1 MLPGTGAT
9 IDSEAARTAQLADR
23 IVQRLAALPGAPV
36 HAAVREIRRLG
47 HGAHAT
53 FPDSWKVT
61 LAVRSGDG
69 GADVIE
75 ELVLRGDAGP
85 SLPGTLDRAEE
96 FAVVLAAASAG
107 VKTPVPRWPLH
118 GLTREGSSSY
128 FVPYIAGEPRAELI
142 VAAPEFAAARQ
153 VLPVELA
160 REAAKIHAVTA
171 TSPERP
177 TSFPGLTASEPDCD
191 AAAAS
196 LAWLRGVL
204 DGLAARRPAI
214 ELAFDWLVRTRPPIG
229 PVVMVHG
236 DFRVGNFLV
245 APVASSAANAP
256 DASGPLLG
264 ILGWDFAH
272 WGAPEEDLA
281 WLCLRSFRLG
291 QLARPVGGIGQRE
304 PFYRAY
310 SGSSGRTV
318 DPSRVHWW
326 EVLGNC
332 RWAVAGALRTERLL
346 QRGVVDVEIT
356 AMGRRTAEIEWEAL
370 RLIELAT
377 DFGARSG
384 RGRG

>member
-1 MLPGTGAT
+1 MPPAPGAT
-9 IDSEAARTAQLADR
+9 IDTEAARTAQLAGR
-23 IVQRLAALPGAPV
+23 IGQRLAALPDAPV
-36 HAAVREIRRLG
+36 HATVRDIRRLG
-47 HGAHAT
+47 HGAHST

-61 LAVRSGDG
+61 LAVGDG
-69 GADVIE
+69 KDAATE

-96 FAVVLAAASAG
+96 YAVVLAATAAG
-107 VKTPVPRWPLH
+107 VKTPVPRWLLR
-118 GLTREGSSSY
+118 GLTREGASSY
-128 FVPYIAGEPRAELI
+128 FVPYIEGEPRAERVVL
-142 VAAPEFAAARQ
+142 AAEFAEARET
-153 VLPVELA
+153 LPVELA

-177 TSFPGLTASEPDCD
+177 TSFPGLNASEPDCD

-204 DGLAARRPAI
+204 DGLSARRPAI

-236 DFRVGNFLV
+236 DFRVGNLLV
-245 APVASSAANAP
+245 APDVPGAP
-256 DASGPLLG
+256 GRLLA

-281 WLCLRSFRLG
+281 WLCLRSFRFG

-310 SGSSGRTV
+310 SEASGRAV

-332 RWAVAGALRTERLL
+332 RWAVAGVLRAERLL
-346 QRGVVDVEIT
+346 QRGVVDVEIA

-370 RLIELAT
+370 RLIDLAT
-377 DFGARSG
+377 DFGGNGPLSWRR
-384 RGRG
+384 RG

>member
-1 MLPGTGAT
+1 MPSAPGAT
-9 IDSEAARTAQLADR
+9 IDTEAARTAQLAER
-23 IVQRLAALPGAPV
+23 IGQRLAALPDAPV
-36 HAAVREIRRLG
+36 RATVQDIRRLG
-47 HGAHAT
+47 HGAHST

-61 LAVRSGDG
+61 LAVGAGD
-69 GADVIE
+69 AATTE

-96 FAVVLAAASAG
+96 YAVVLAATAAG
-107 VKTPVPRWPLH
+107 VKTPVPRWLLR
-118 GLTREGSSSY
+118 GLTRDGASSY
-128 FVPYIAGEPRAELI
+128 FVPYIAGEPRAEQI
-142 VAAPEFAAARQ
+142 VSAPELAALRET
-153 VLPVELA
+153 LPGELA

-171 TSPERP
+171 TSPARP

-204 DGLAARRPAI
+204 DGLSARRPAI
-214 ELAFDWLVRTRPPIG
+214 ELAYDWLVRTQPPIG

-245 APVASSAANAP
+245 APA
-256 DASGPLLG
+256 GLLA

-281 WLCLRSFRLG
+281 WLCLRSFRFG
-291 QLARPVGGIGQRE
+291 ELAQPVGGIGQRE

-310 SGSSGRTV
+310 SEASGRAV

-332 RWAVAGALRTERLL
+332 RWAVAGVLRAERLL
-346 QRGVVDVEIT
+346 QRGVVDVEVA

-370 RLIELAT
+370 RLIDLAT
-377 DFGARSG
+377 DFGGTAPLSWRG